1 MITRQ
6 RVETKLKTLKLTGML
21 AGLDNQLVSDGFED
35 MSFMDRLDNL
45 LDQQVISN
53 RNKRIS
59 SLQKQAN
66 LRWPHALLC
75 DVDYTLQKGLKKQVI
90 TNLAELNWLEE
101 GRHIT
106 VTGATGTGKTHLGC
120 AFANEAILRG
130 IPVKFYKFQNLL
142 TELIAADQENQLVK
156 FRKRLGRFKLLII
169 DDWGISMLSSAQRH
183 MLYDLVESRDK
194 QCSMLITSQYP
205 VSDWYDAFG
214 DETIAESV
222 LDRIV
227 HSSHKLNLT
236 GVSMRKVN
244 GVEGGNHED

>member
-1 MITRQ
+1 MVRRNALRASEPFRFQ
-6 RVETKLKTLKLTGML
+6 
-21 AGLDNQLVSDGFED
+21 GLIPFSSPDPGFGP
-35 MSFMDRLDNL
+35 
-45 LDQQVISN
+45 
-53 RNKRIS
+53 
-59 SLQKQAN
+59 A
-66 LRWPHALLC
+66 
-75 DVDYTLQKGLKKQVI
+75 YTFLPSPAAVQP
-90 TNLAELNWLEE
+90 
-101 GRHIT
+101 
-106 VTGATGTGKTHLGC
+106 GKTHLGC

-142 TELIAADQENQLVK
+142 TELIAADQENQLAK
-156 FRKRLGRFKLLII
+156 FRKRLSRFKLLII

-227 HSSHKLNLT
+227 HASHKLNLT